1 MACHLYQVLDVL
13 VDGDLDSWCVQWGS
27 GSDSHRGFTGRGRF
41 PFGFGG
47 FSAFGLHVAVDEV
60 GLLLFGEAFE
70 TQMSLFQRW

>member
-13 VDGDLDSWCVQWGS
+13 VDGNLDSWCVQWGS
-27 GSDSHRGFTGRGRF
+27 GSDSHREFTG
-41 PFGFGG
+41 PFGFCG

-60 GLLLFGEAFE
+60 GLLLFGEAFK